1 MSTAIDVQSVTKAFD
16 KTRAVDEVTF
26 SVPKGGI
33 YGLLGPNGAGKT
45 TTLRMINY
53 IIVPDTGRVLIEGHK
68 ASHTTQEW
76 IGYLPEERGLYK
88 KMKVGEQL
96 MYLGQLKGLSRKDAQ
111 KQIKYWLE
119 RFDAKDWL
127 QKEVGELSK
136 GMHQKIQFISTIL
149 HDPQICIFDEPFSGL
164 DPINSEILKKVILEL
179 KDAGKT
185 ILFATHRMEQ
195 VEQMC
200 DHICLFNQGKVVLE
214 GKLDDIRRSFG
225 KNTIELQFQGDG
237 AFLDK
242 LEGVRINNRSNNF
255 AELRLLDN
263 IDDQTILK
271 EAMNHARIERY
282 ELVMPSL
289 NEIFITTV
297 GKKPEE
303 ITDSREVAHELQ

>member
-1 MSTAIDVQSVTKAFD
+1 MSSAIDVQEVCKTFH
-16 KTRAVDEVTF
+16 KTRAVDEVSF
-26 SVPKGGI
+26 SVPQGVI

-53 IIVPDTGRVLIEGHK
+53 IIVPDTGRVLIEGTV

-96 MYLGQLKGLSRKDAQ
+96 MYLGRLKGLSRQNAQ
-111 KQIKYWLE
+111 ERIRYWLD
-119 RFDAKDWL
+119 RFDASDWL
-127 QKEVGELSK
+127 HKEVGELSK

-164 DPINSEILKKVILEL
+164 DPINSELLKKVILEL

-214 GKLDDIRRSFG
+214 GRLDEIRRSFG
-225 KNTIELQFQGDG
+225 KNTIELQYQGDG
-237 AFLDK
+237 SFLDK

-255 AELRLLDN
+255 AELRLLEQN
-263 IDDQTILK
+263 DDQKILK
-271 EAMNHARIERY
+271 EAMNHARIEKF

-303 ITDSREVAHELQ
+303 IANESEAEHELQ

>member
-1 MSTAIDVQSVTKAFD
+1 MNAIEVQSVSKTFH
-16 KTRAVDEVTF
+16 KTRAVDDVSF
-26 SVPKGGI
+26 SIPQGVI

-53 IIVPDTGRVLIEGHK
+53 IIVPDEGRVLIEGTPV
-68 ASHTTQEW
+68 SHTTQEW

-96 MYLGQLKGLSRKDAQ
+96 MYLGRLKGLSAAEAQ
-111 KQIKYWLE
+111 KQIDYWLD
-119 RFDAKDWL
+119 RFDARGWKD
-127 QKEVGELSK
+127 KEVGELSK

-164 DPINSEILKKVILEL
+164 DPINSETLKKVILEL

-200 DHICLFNQGKVVLE
+200 DYICLFNHGKVVLD
-214 GKLDDIRRSFG
+214 GRLDEIRRTFG
-225 KNTIELQFQGDG
+225 KNTIELQYQGDG
-237 AFLDK
+237 SFLDN
-242 LEGVRINNRSNNF
+242 LEGVRINNRSNNY
-255 AELRLLDN
+255 AELRLLEN
-263 IDDQTILK
+263 TDDQKILN
-271 EAMNHARIERY
+271 EAMQHARIEKF

-289 NEIFITTV
+289 NEVFISTV
-297 GKKPEE
+297 GQNPEKT
-303 ITDSREVAHELQ
+303 TDLREVAHELQ